1 MFCKAWSGLGK
12 NLLLILTF
20 LAHVVEFSIFSCFVF
35 QEQEVVKDFEQL
47 VEA

>member
-12 NLLLILTF
+12 NVLLILTF
-20 LAHVVEFSIFSCFVF
+20 LAHICKFSRFLCFVF